1 LLLGGMLFLWG
12 SAELLVKGSS
22 ELAIGFGIRPM
33 LVGLTIVAMGT
44 SSPELAVSLYAALT
58 ATKDISLGNIIGSN
72 IANIGLVVSI
82 CAMIKKLHIEKSAFR
97 REIPIMVGGTLLFCL
112 LAWNGVL
119 SFWDG
124 LILLACFFA
133 FMMFTIKQSRGDRN
147 RAKAQEGFVDIRK
160 DTKAVLKNLLYIFVG
175 LVGLILASYLIV
187 NSAKYIANY
196 FGISTFVIGISLV
209 AIGTSLPELAISVV
223 GVVRGEVELAIGN
236 AIGSNIFNTLF
247 VIATVAVVTPIPVDR
262 SLFQL
267 HIPFMVGFTI
277 VMIPMMR
284 TKSMINR
291 VEGLI
296 LFLAYAVFI
305 FFIFTNP

>member
-1 LLLGGMLFLWG
+1 
-12 SAELLVKGSS
+12 
-22 ELAIGFGIRPM
+22 
-33 LVGLTIVAMGT
+33 
-44 SSPELAVSLYAALT
+44 
-58 ATKDISLGNIIGSN
+58 
-72 IANIGLVVSI
+72 
-82 CAMIKKLHIEKSAFR
+82 
-97 REIPIMVGGTLLFCL
+97 
-112 LAWNGVL
+112 
-119 SFWDG
+119 
-124 LILLACFFA
+124 
-133 FMMFTIKQSRGDRN
+133 
-147 RAKAQEGFVDIRK
+147 
-160 DTKAVLKNLLYIFVG
+160 
-175 LVGLILASYLIV
+175 LASYLIV